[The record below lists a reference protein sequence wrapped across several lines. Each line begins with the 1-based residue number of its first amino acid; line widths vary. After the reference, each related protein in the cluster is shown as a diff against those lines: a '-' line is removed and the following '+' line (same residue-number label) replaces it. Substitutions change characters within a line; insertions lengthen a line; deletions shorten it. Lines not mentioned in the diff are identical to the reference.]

1 MVSARLYSSVGN
13 VNRAFYCPLRRI
25 PAPGLDIDANLT
37 KSITSR
43 LSRNRH
49 TLLERSLATITHG
62 VSSLTVQHRS
72 EIAGSDLRIASDVYP
87 NYVPFRGEER
97 DTTDFCAEDLYLVQ
111 SDHSNSSRSWS
122 VSQEQKRVKRTLRE
136 SGSVIEAFLG
146 TIRAKSTT
154 YLQTS
159 RQTGDLVP
167 HHEQDQYESKT
178 SYIIHP
184 ASWLINLGIN
194 YGLHLGFLSSSAQG
208 WKSTLKT
215 FCPVPDDALI
225 FVFCRQGNVPA
236 VRDLLSGGYASIRDT
251 DSWGYTPLHVSFAGE
266 TDLSFL
272 SISLYGIV

>member
-1 MVSARLYSSVGN
+1 MVSARLYSSVRN
-13 VNRAFYCPLRRI
+13 INRAFYCLLRCV

-62 VSSLTVQHRS
+62 VSSLTVQQRS
-72 EIAGSDLRIASDVYP
+72 EITGSDLRPASGAYL
-87 NYVPFRGEER
+87 NYAAFRGEER
-97 DTTDFCAEDLYLVQ
+97 DTTEFCAGNLYPVQ
-111 SDHSNSSRSWS
+111 SDYSNSGRSWS
-122 VSQEQKRVKRTLRE
+122 VPQEQTRVKRTLRE
-136 SGSVIEAFLG
+136 TGSVIEAFLG
-146 TIRAKSTT
+146 TIRATSTT

-159 RQTGDLVP
+159 RPTGDLVP
-167 HHEQDQYESKT
+167 HHEQDQYESRT

-225 FVFCRQGNVPA
+225 FEFCRQGNVPA
-236 VRDLLSGGYASIRDT
+236 VRDLLSRGYASVRDT
-251 DSWGYTPLHVSFAGE
+251 DCGGNTPLHVSLVGE
-266 TDLSFL
+266 TGLESFL
-272 SISLYGIV
+272 SIS